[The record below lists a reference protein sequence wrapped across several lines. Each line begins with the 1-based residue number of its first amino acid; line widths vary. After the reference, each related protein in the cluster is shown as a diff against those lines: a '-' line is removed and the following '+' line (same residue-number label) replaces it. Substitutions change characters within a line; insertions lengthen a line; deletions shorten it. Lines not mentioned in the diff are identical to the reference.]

1 MHLLGS
7 YVATVEVASPDM
19 PVAPKALP
27 RCPPHLTDVAR
38 KEWRRLAKPL
48 HDMGV
53 LSVTDRAALAAYC
66 QSWARWVEA
75 EEHLQKG
82 PPLIKAPS
90 GYVQQ
95 SPWLGIAN
103 KQLEIMGRFMA
114 ELGLSPSARARLR
127 LPGAG
132 PQAGVDGVTVQFV
145 TLYEDADGNRVRD
158 LKVQSGGEAGP
169 GEEGPRSI
177 ACRETKHL

>member
-1 MHLLGS
+1 MIRGPKPRALGCTS
-7 YVATVEVASPDM
+7 MDM
-19 PVAPKALP
+19 PVAPNALP
-27 RCPPHLTDVAR
+27 RCPAHLTPVAR
-38 KEWRRLAKPL
+38 KEWRRLAGPL

-66 QSWARWVEA
+66 QAWARWVEA
-75 EEHLQKG
+75 EEHLAKG

-95 SPWLGIAN
+95 SPWLAIAN

-127 LPGAG
+127 VPAGSGAGEVDGITVKFVTVYEDEDGTQHEEPLPGG
-132 PQAGVDGVTVQFV
+132 
-145 TLYEDADGNRVRD
+145 
-158 LKVQSGGEAGP
+158 
-169 GEEGPRSI
+169 
-177 ACRETKHL
+177 